1 MTLSEDVVRERMEY
15 AEEVDFDEELCSEEW
30 GIARPAVRQFIRQHI
45 GNLKPSIE
53 KPEYENQRMFDI
65 QVLTKNEW
73 CAKWSIPLWEYGSYL
88 RRYEREH
95 GDIATPEI
103 RAMWMKEYWEGL

>member
-1 MTLSEDVVRERMEY
+1 MILPDDVVKTRMEFAKSVGY
-15 AEEVDFDEELCSEEW
+15 DEYRCSAEW
-30 GIARPAVRQFIRQHI
+30 GIERPAVRNFIRSHNVSPERI
-45 GNLKPSIE
+45 
-53 KPEYENQRMFDI
+53 KPEYENQRVFDI

-88 RRYEREH
+88 RKYEMEH

-103 RAMWMKEYWEGL
+103 RARWMKEYWEGL